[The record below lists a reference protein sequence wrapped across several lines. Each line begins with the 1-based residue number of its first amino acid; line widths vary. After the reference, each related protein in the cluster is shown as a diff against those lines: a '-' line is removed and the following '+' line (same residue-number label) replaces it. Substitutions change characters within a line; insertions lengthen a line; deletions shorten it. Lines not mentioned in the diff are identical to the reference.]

1 MNHQT
6 FLELDNLGFRYHPD
20 SEPVLVDVSA
30 SILEGKITA
39 VLGPNG
45 AGKTTMLHLLMGL
58 KADYSGTIRLMGR
71 PLAAYTRR
79 QLSRWIGWVPQIEEP
94 RFPFTVFE
102 YVMMGRTPHLGWLQ
116 MPSTEDQ
123 AITLQTLQGQALQ
136 ALADRPIGSLSGG
149 EFQMVRIARTLAQ
162 QPRILVLDEPTA
174 HLDPGNKDRVMHTM
188 LGLMRQGITVVYT
201 THEPESALA
210 IADQA
215 MLIKAGRLQDAGAVE
230 DVLTAE
236 GLTAAFEVPLKVQRV
251 DGTQVVVPAGSKR

>member
-1 MNHQT
+1 MSAKAI
-6 FLELDNLGFRYHPD
+6 LELENLGFRYHPD
-20 SEPVLVDVSA
+20 SEPVLVDISA
-30 SILEGKITA
+30 CILEGKITA

-58 KADYSGTIRLMGR
+58 KADYSGAIHLMGR
-71 PLAAYTRR
+71 RLAAYTRR
-79 QLSRWIGWVPQIEEP
+79 ELSRWIGWVPQIEEP
-94 RFPFTVFE
+94 RFAFTVFE

-116 MPSTEDQ
+116 LPSAEDQ
-123 AITLQTLQGQALQ
+123 AITLQSLQDQALH

-149 EFQMVRIARTLAQ
+149 EFQMVRIARALAQ
-162 QPRILVLDEPTA
+162 KPRILVLDEPTA
-174 HLDPGNKDRVMHTM
+174 HLDPGNKDRVMRTM

-215 MLIKAGRLQDAGAVE
+215 MLIKEGRLQDAGAAE

>member
-1 MNHQT
+1 VSAKAI
-6 FLELDNLGFRYHPD
+6 LELENLGFRYHPD
-20 SEPVLVDVSA
+20 SQPVLVDVSA
-30 SILEGKITA
+30 RILEGKITA

-58 KADYSGTIRLMGR
+58 KADFSGAIRLMGR
-71 PLAAYTRR
+71 PLAAYARR
-79 QLSRWIGWVPQIEEP
+79 ELSRWIGWVPQIEEP

-116 MPSTEDQ
+116 MPSPEDQ
-123 AITLQTLQGQALQ
+123 AITLQTLQDQALP

-149 EFQMVRIARTLAQ
+149 EFQMVRIARALAQ

-174 HLDPGNKDRVMHTM
+174 HLDPGNKDRVMRTM
-188 LGLMRQGITVVYT
+188 LGLMRQGITMVYT

-215 MLIKAGRLQDAGAVE
+215 MLIKDGRLQDAGAVE